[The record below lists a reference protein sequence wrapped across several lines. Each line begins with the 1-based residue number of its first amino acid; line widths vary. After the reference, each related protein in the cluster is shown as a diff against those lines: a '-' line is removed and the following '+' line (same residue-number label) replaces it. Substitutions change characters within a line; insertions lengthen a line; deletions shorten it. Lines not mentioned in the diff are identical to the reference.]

1 MTHPRQPVSS
11 LISYLAPWQHAGI
24 IRQFASREVHSRY
37 RQSWLGA
44 AWAVLTPLL
53 MLAVYTFVF
62 RHIFNVRW
70 GDTGGSDLGFA
81 VRLYAG
87 LAVFNFFAECVSRAP
102 RLVLDQ
108 PHLVK
113 KVLFPLEV
121 LPWASAAAAAVHL
134 AIAFVLLLVLGTWD
148 SGRLPVTVVALP
160 LVWAPMLPL
169 VVGLGWWLAALGTYV
184 RDIGQLIALA
194 LSLLMFLSPIFFPIE
209 AVPAAVRPWLVANPL
224 APIITQTRH
233 VLLDGQWPAWGVLA
247 VNFVVCLA
255 IAAAGAAFFRK
266 VRPGFP
272 DVV

>member
-1 MTHPRQPVSS
+1 MN
-11 LISYLAPWQHAGI
+11 LLASYLAPWQHAGI

-44 AWAVLTPLL
+44 AWAVITPLL
-53 MLAVYTFVF
+53 MLAVYTLVF
-62 RHIFNVRW
+62 RHIFGVRW
-70 GDTGGSDLGFA
+70 GDSGGTDLAFA

-87 LAVFNFFAECVSRAP
+87 LAIFNFFAECVSRAP

-113 KVLFPLEV
+113 KVRFPLEV
-121 LPWASAAAAAVHL
+121 LPWATALAAAVHL
-134 AIAFVLLLVLGTWD
+134 AIALALLLVLGWWD
-148 SGRLPVTVVALP
+148 AGRIPATAIAIP
-160 LVWAPMLPL
+160 LVWLPLLPL

-194 LSLLMFLSPIFFPIE
+194 LSLLMFLSPIFYPVE
-209 AVPAAVRPWLVANPL
+209 AVPRALQPYLVLNPL
-224 APIITQTRH
+224 APVITQTRQ
-233 VLLDGQWPAWGVLA
+233 VLLEGAWPAWGSLA
-247 VNFVVCLA
+247 LNLIVCAA
-255 IAAAGAAFFRK
+255 IAVAGAAFFRA

>member
-1 MTHPRQPVSS
+1 M
-11 LISYLAPWQHAGI
+11 ISYLAPWQHAGI
-24 IRQFASREVHSRY
+24 IRQFASRDVHSRY

-44 AWAVLTPLL
+44 AWAVITPLL

-62 RHIFNVRW
+62 RHIFGLRW
-70 GDTGGSDLGFA
+70 GDSGGSDLGFA

-113 KVLFPLEV
+113 KVRFPLEV
-121 LPWASAAAAAVHL
+121 LPWASALSAGVHL
-134 AIAFVLLLVLGTWD
+134 VIALVLLLALGAWD
-148 SGRLPVTVVALP
+148 SGRVPPTVLALP
-160 LVWAPMLPL
+160 FVWLPMLPL

-194 LSLLMFLSPIFFPIE
+194 LSFLMFLSPIFYPIE
-209 AVPAAVRPWLVANPL
+209 AVPAALRPWLVVNPL
-224 APIITQTRH
+224 APVITQTRQ
-233 VLLDGQWPAWGVLA
+233 VLLEGVWPAWGSLA
-247 VNFVVCLA
+247 LNFIVCVA
-255 IAAAGAAFFRK
+255 IAVAGAAFFRK
-266 VRPGFP
+266 VRSGFP

>member
-1 MTHPRQPVSS
+1 MSS
-11 LISYLAPWQHAGI
+11 LVSYLAPWQHAGI
-24 IRQFASREVHSRY
+24 IRQFASRDVHSRY

-44 AWAVLTPLL
+44 GWAVITPLL

-62 RHIFNVRW
+62 RHIFGVRW
-70 GDTGGSDLGFA
+70 GGSAGSDLGFA

-113 KVLFPLEV
+113 KVRFPLEV
-121 LPWASAAAAAVHL
+121 LPWATALAAAVHL
-134 AIAFVLLLVLGTWD
+134 AIALGLLLILGVWD
-148 SGRLPVTVVALP
+148 SGRVPATAIAVP
-160 LVWAPMLPL
+160 LVWLPLLPL
-169 VVGLGWWLAALGTYV
+169 VVGLGWWLSALGTYV

-209 AVPAAVRPWLVANPL
+209 AVPAALQPWLVVNPL
-224 APIITQTRH
+224 APVITQTRQ
-233 VLLDGQWPAWGVLA
+233 VLLEGIWPAWSSLA
-247 VNFVVCLA
+247 INFAVCLA
-255 IAAAGAAFFRK
+255 IAAAGAAFFRA
-266 VRPGFP
+266 VRAGFP

>member
-1 MTHPRQPVSS
+1 VSP
-11 LISYLAPWQHAGI
+11 LISYLIPWQHAGL

-44 AWAVLTPLL
+44 AWAVITPLL

-62 RHIFNVRW
+62 RHIFGLRW
-70 GDTGGSDLGFA
+70 GDSGGTDLGFA

-87 LAVFNFFAECVSRAP
+87 LAVFNFFAECAGRAP

-113 KVLFPLEV
+113 KVKFPLEV
-121 LPWASAAAAAVHL
+121 LPWASAAAAGVHL
-134 AIAFVLLLVLGTWD
+134 AIALVLLLVLGAWD
-148 SGRLPVTVVALP
+148 SGRIPATALALP
-160 LVWAPMLPL
+160 LVWLPMLPL

-184 RDIGQLIALA
+184 RDIGQLISLV
-194 LSLLMFLSPIFFPIE
+194 LSLLMFMSPIFFPIE
-209 AVPAAVRPWLVANPL
+209 AVPKALQPWLAVNPL
-224 APIITQTRH
+224 APIITQTRQ
-233 VLLDGQWPAWGVLA
+233 VLLEGAWPAWGALA
-247 VNFVVCLA
+247 LNLLVCLA
-255 IAAAGAAFFRK
+255 IAAAGAAFFRA